1 MFKNRLLSGE
11 KMDQAQKLRDIIGDQ
26 EVLEKDVIDARIIT
40 ISSGKGGVG
49 KTNFTV
55 NLGIALAKQ
64 GKNITIIDADLGLAN
79 VDVLFGLVPKYNLS
93 HVIKGEIPVQDII
106 VKGLHDINIIS
117 GGSGI
122 MDLIDLDS
130 EQLEKLIHSLA
141 YFNAVSDYILI
152 DTGAGLSKSVLSFID
167 AASDVIVVITPDPT
181 SITDAYALV
190 KNIVMDDQKKIKLI
204 INRVE
209 SNEEGDEVFG
219 KMQQAV
225 SKFLNREL
233 ENLGYIFEDNNLK
246 RAVRRQIPLLEAYP
260 RAIASKGIENI
271 AYNLDNNGKYNKNN
285 HSFRS
290 FLNKLINKI

>member
-1 MFKNRLLSGE
+1 
-11 KMDQAQKLRDIIGDQ
+11 
-26 EVLEKDVIDARIIT
+26 
-40 ISSGKGGVG
+40 
-49 KTNFTV
+49 
-55 NLGIALAKQ
+55 
-64 GKNITIIDADLGLAN
+64 
-79 VDVLFGLVPKYNLS
+79 
-93 HVIKGEIPVQDII
+93 
-106 VKGLHDINIIS
+106 
-117 GGSGI
+117 
-122 MDLIDLDS
+122 
-130 EQLEKLIHSLA
+130 
-141 YFNAVSDYILI
+141 VSDYILI

-190 KNIVMDDQKKIKLI
+190 KNIVMEDNKKIKLI

-225 SKFLNREL
+225 TKFLNREL

-246 RAVRRQIPLLEAYP
+246 RAVRKQIPLMEAYP

-271 AYNLDNNGKYNKNN
+271 AYNLENNGKYSKSN

-290 FLNKLINKI
+290 FLNKLMNKI

>member
-1 MFKNRLLSGE
+1 
-11 KMDQAQKLRDIIGDQ
+11 MDQAQKLRDIIGDTD
-26 EVLEKDVIDARIIT
+26 VSDSLESVSSDARIIT

-55 NLGIALAKQ
+55 NMGIALAKL
-64 GKNITIIDADLGLAN
+64 GKRVTIIDADLGLAN
-79 VDVLFGLVPKYNLS
+79 VDVLFGIVPKYNLS
-93 HVIKGEIPVQDII
+93 HVIKGEVPVQEVII
-106 VKGLHDINIIS
+106 KGLYDINIIS

-122 MDLIDLDS
+122 MDLIDLDK
-130 EQLEKLIHSLA
+130 EQLEKLIQSLT
-141 YFNAVSDYILI
+141 YFNEVSDYILI

-190 KNIVMDDQKKIKLI
+190 KNIVTEESKKIKLI

-225 SKFLNREL
+225 TKFLNRDL

-246 RAVRRQIPLLEAYP
+246 RAVRKQIPLMEAYP

-271 AYNLDNNGKYNKNN
+271 AYNLEHNGKYNKSN

-290 FLNKLINKI
+290 FLNKLMNKI

>member
-1 MFKNRLLSGE
+1 
-11 KMDQAQKLRDIIGDQ
+11 MDQAQKLRDIIGDN
-26 EVLEKDVIDARIIT
+26 DVPESAVNDARIIT

-55 NLGIALAKQ
+55 NMGIALAKL
-64 GKNITIIDADLGLAN
+64 GKRVTIIDADLGLAN
-79 VDVLFGLVPKYNLS
+79 VDVLFGIVPKYNLS
-93 HVIKGEIPVQDII
+93 HVIKGEVSVQDVII
-106 VKGLHDINIIS
+106 KGLHDITIIS

-122 MDLIDLDS
+122 MDLIDLDK
-130 EQLEKLIHSLA
+130 EQLEKLIQSLT
-141 YFNAVSDYILI
+141 YLNEVSDYILI

-190 KNIVMDDQKKIKLI
+190 KNIVMEDNKKIKLI

-225 SKFLNREL
+225 TKFLNREL

-246 RAVRRQIPLLEAYP
+246 RAVRKQIPLMEA
-260 RAIASKGIENI
+260 
-271 AYNLDNNGKYNKNN
+271 
-285 HSFRS
+285 RS
-290 FLNKLINKI
+290 HLCLAVSV